1 MVFSTTKVLNVWSAI
16 NVMSEMKL
24 ACQNLT
30 HTGIEE
36 CGLKVGAKCV
46 ADRSNTF
53 IITPDFIKKL
63 KVVGCKSYSKYME
76 WTNDNTDQMPGVQ
89 KHPVEQDR
97 RDCNHSIPERS
108 LGEEDGIA
116 PVSSLSKSDNDGRR
130 DTGDIG
136 STGHD
141 IMRTRITC
149 MVCGIPA
156 VAMGSDGIYL
166 CAEHHERKKAG
177 KSIGKMMDE
186 VGKDVKSTM

>member
-97 RDCNHSIPERS
+97 RDCNHSIPERG

-116 PVSSLSKSDNDGRR
+116 PVSPLSKSDNDGRR
-130 DTGDIG
+130 DTGDIRPA
-136 STGHD
+136 HCD
-141 IMRTRITC
+141 IMARRSL
-149 MVCGIPA
+149 VCFICGKPA
-156 VAMGSDGIYL
+156 CAKTEDSIYL
-166 CAEHHERKKAG
+166 CFECNDRRKAG
-177 KSIGKMMDE
+177 KSLGKLKDE
-186 VGKDVKSTM
+186 FEGKA